1 LISLGWFRVAWAAS
15 GDVIRKLRY
24 VWSAGGSPADVS
36 GRAARTPAYRVQ
48 CRFLR
53 RFWALI
59 GEINKRH
66 ALAKTRRKKATKF
79 DQNMGIKKDRLKKC
93 RSYYSKI
100 KRTRKNKKY
109 LIFFLFNSSLAVAR
123 I

>member
-1 LISLGWFRVAWAAS
+1 VGGKWRCDKEIEICLECGRLARC
-15 GDVIRKLRY
+15 IRKWEE

-66 ALAKTRRKKATKF
+66 ALTETRRKKATKF

-109 LIFFLFNSSLAVAR
+109 LIFSSL
-123 I
+123 